1 MLVLSNEKL
10 EEDEKVED
18 MDSPTKHRYFS
29 DANYGWCVKI
39 LAVIA
44 CVGHVSLDDEESG
57 HLRRYSMRWDL
68 SNISSCSMPK
78 KFQNSTIS
86 LCPLPRKKK
95 RHISHSTYTSSSG
108 TNATELGLPNLNS
121 TMIENSTEGSGHI
134 QPDFGELSSIFNPDS
149 LDDIDISEDILLD
162 QYLCPSIAVC
172 DMSAGSLEM
181 MPDSL
186 DERQFSHSACFMNA
200 HSLEMTPDSL
210 DEQQFS
216 HAKRDMSADSLDMSA
231 DSLNEPRNV
240 YPSPPIDTFGAR
252 ISSFCTKRDMSADS
266 LDEPGFFISHI
277 PRDGIEAQISPLPN
291 VYPLPVAP
299 LRLPDST
306 F

>member
-149 LDDIDISEDILLD
+149 LDDIDISE
-162 QYLCPSIAVC
+162 VC

>member
-149 LDDIDISEDILLD
+149 LDDIDISE
-162 QYLCPSIAVC
+162 AVC

-186 DERQFSHSACFMNA
+186 DERQFSHSCFMNA

>member
-149 LDDIDISEDILLD
+149 LDDIDISE
-162 QYLCPSIAVC
+162 AVC

>member
-149 LDDIDISEDILLD
+149 LDDIDISE
-162 QYLCPSIAVC
+162 A
-172 DMSAGSLEM
+172 
-181 MPDSL
+181 
-186 DERQFSHSACFMNA
+186 ACFMNA

>member
-149 LDDIDISEDILLD
+149 LDDIDISEDLD
-162 QYLCPSIAVC
+162 RCM
-172 DMSAGSLEM
+172 DWMAGA
-181 MPDSL
+181 
-186 DERQFSHSACFMNA
+186 ACFMNA

>member
-149 LDDIDISEDILLD
+149 LDDIDISEDLD
-162 QYLCPSIAVC
+162 RCM
-172 DMSAGSLEM
+172 DWMAG
-181 MPDSL
+181 
-186 DERQFSHSACFMNA
+186 ACFMNA

>member
-216 HAKRDMSADSLDMSA
+216 HA
-231 DSLNEPRNV
+231 
-240 YPSPPIDTFGAR
+240 SPPIDTFGAR